1 MRLVYR
7 NRRAALVGLLC
18 VFGVMMLLMKYTE
31 LGPTC
36 MFREEQQS
44 VMVRDDVSVI
54 HLIFVNLFL
63 MLFREQYTIMLNKLY
78 ILKIIF

>member
-7 NRRAALVGLLC
+7 NRRAALVGMLC

-36 MFREEQQS
+36 MFREEQPS
-44 VMVRDDVSVI
+44 
-54 HLIFVNLFL
+54 
-63 MLFREQYTIMLNKLY
+63 IMLRDEVSEIFLSLY
-78 ILKIIF
+78 IHINKSLHKKNTEKNTKYFSI